1 MSTTTIKLG
10 NEQFEVKPL
19 PLGRL
24 KKVLPAV
31 SAVSIALVSAG
42 SMRGLDEATFDQ
54 AAFALSVAL
63 DKPLEEIEAMPMQ
76 VDQLVDAIME
86 IASVCGLVGRQ
97 EPIPG
102 EALPGQSPATT
113 STPST
118 DSLPTS

>member
-31 SAVSIALVSAG
+31 SAVSIALASISA
-42 SMRGLDEATFDQ
+42 SSILDEATFDHV
-54 AAFALSVAL
+54 AVALSAAL
-63 DKPLEEIEAMPMQ
+63 DKPVAEIEAMPMDVEQ
-76 VDQLVDAIME
+76 IVEAITA
-86 IASVCGLVGRQ
+86 IAQVCGLAAKGALA
-97 EPIPG
+97 PG
-102 EALPGQSPATT
+102 EAMPGATPATT

-118 DSLPTS
+118 D